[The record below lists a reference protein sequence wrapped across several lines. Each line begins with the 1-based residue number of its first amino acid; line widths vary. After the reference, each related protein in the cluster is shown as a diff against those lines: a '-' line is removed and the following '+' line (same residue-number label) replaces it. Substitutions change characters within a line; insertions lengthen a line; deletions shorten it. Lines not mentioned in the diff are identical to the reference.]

1 MNSIDTLRRYG
12 LFDARVPRY
21 TSYPPA
27 NHFMNAVGQ
36 RHQADWLRAVAKG
49 TDVSVYVHIP
59 FCKRLCWFCAC
70 RTQGT
75 KTLRP
80 VDAYVA
86 VLLKE
91 IDTVRRTLPQGV
103 RMARL
108 HLGGGTP
115 TILSPETMTTL
126 LNALFSAFGRSAD
139 FEFSVEIDPTEAS
152 DLLLQ
157 TLIGFG
163 MNRASIGVQDFA
175 PDVQKAIGR
184 EQSLAQTQHVIDL
197 LRVQSVASLN
207 LDLLYGLPHQTA
219 QSFGETLA
227 HVAQMR
233 PDRLAIYGYAHV
245 PWMSKRQIMIKTK
258 DLPNNESRFALAEQ
272 ARTAFVRQGYTP
284 IGIDHF
290 ALPTDSLSK
299 AAEAGTLRRNFQG
312 YTDDQSTTLI
322 GLGASAISRFPEG
335 YVQNAPATSAYQE
348 RVGSSGLA
356 ANKGYVMSTQDS
368 LIAKIVEDL
377 MCRFVFDEQA
387 LCTAFP
393 DDAGLIHQT
402 GVSLMNRFGDVFFI
416 SQSGLELR
424 KDARPLVR
432 VIASFVDTFTSESMS
447 HSAAI

>member
-1 MNSIDTLRRYG
+1 
-12 LFDARVPRY
+12 
-21 TSYPPA
+21 
-27 NHFMNAVGQ
+27 
-36 RHQADWLRAVAKG
+36 
-49 TDVSVYVHIP
+49 
-59 FCKRLCWFCAC
+59 
-70 RTQGT
+70 
-75 KTLRP
+75 
-80 VDAYVA
+80 
-86 VLLKE
+86 
-91 IDTVRRTLPQGV
+91 
-103 RMARL
+103 
-108 HLGGGTP
+108 
-115 TILSPETMTTL
+115 
-126 LNALFSAFGRSAD
+126 
-139 FEFSVEIDPTEAS
+139 
-152 DLLLQ
+152 
-157 TLIGFG
+157 

-197 LRVQSVASLN
+197 LRAQSVASLN

-272 ARTAFVRQGYTP
+272 ARTTFVKQGYAT